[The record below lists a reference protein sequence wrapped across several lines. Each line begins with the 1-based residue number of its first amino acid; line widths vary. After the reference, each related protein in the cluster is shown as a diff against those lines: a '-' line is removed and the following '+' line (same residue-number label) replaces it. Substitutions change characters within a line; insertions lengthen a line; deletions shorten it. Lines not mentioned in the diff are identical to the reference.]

1 MNAVVVGCGR
11 VGSQVAL
18 RLAGD
23 GWDVTVVDEKEEALV
38 RLGES
43 WRGDFI
49 VGHGMDSEILL
60 SAGIENANAVVVAT
74 NGDNT
79 NLVIA
84 QVAQKRFEV
93 PCVVARILDPARAQF
108 YAEQGMRTICPTQTA
123 IDELTDVVRTCSIA
137 PLEQVEA

>member
-18 RLAGD
+18 RLAAD
-23 GWDVTVVDEKEEALV
+23 GWDVTVIDEKEEALV

-43 WRGDFI
+43 WRGGFI

-137 PLEQVEA
+137 PLEQVEV